1 MITPQTDGHE
11 EALREEGSHA
21 ETSHEALPEKGMEG
35 ASALFP
41 VSTVPDPDSERPL
54 IIALYSSVGSGHRS
68 AAASTA
74 EAFALLRGKHPHV
87 PENADI
93 ELLDIL
99 DFGRVKF
106 DGEKTTTLFTGP
118 TRYIY
123 DITWHYVLT
132 GRILWGGGSA
142 WSYLMYA
149 PFTRY
154 VKKRKPVA
162 IVATHIVAANA
173 AVAARMITKQ
183 DFPVVCV
190 PTDYGVEGLWPHRY
204 GDLFCVAD
212 DLMKDELAPRKVKP
226 ENIAITGIPVRPSFD
241 QEFDRDSILKKYDLP
256 ADKTVVLV
264 IAGARLRQPYVL
276 FRQFMD
282 EIIDEL
288 PHFENMHF
296 AFLTGS
302 DEEYADHLRKECV
315 DCKIDNV
322 SVFNYVENIAELM
335 NASDLAILKS
345 GGLAVTECLCSRLPL
360 IIVGR
365 SFGQEDAN
373 TTTITRAGAGVQ
385 VLTAHELLEILRR
398 IQQEPE
404 TLERMVKGGAN
415 LRKPDSAHR
424 VAMATLDKIGHIS
437 HIPNIFVFFYWG
449 KKPLRTR

>member
-1 MITPQTDGHE
+1 MPEIDKQDDPDLE
-11 EALREEGSHA
+11 S
-21 ETSHEALPEKGMEG
+21 LPEVGMEG
-35 ASALFP
+35 ASSLFP
-41 VSTVPDPDSERPL
+41 VSTVPDVESDRPL
-54 IIALYSSVGSGHRS
+54 VIALYSSVGSGHRS
-68 AAASTA
+68 AASSTA
-74 EAFALLRGKHPHV
+74 EAFALLRGKHPLV

-132 GRILWGGGSA
+132 GRLLWGGGSI
-142 WSYLMYA
+142 WSYFMYA

-154 VKKRKPVA
+154 VAKRKPIA

-183 DFPVVCV
+183 AFPVVCV

-204 GDLFCVAD
+204 SDLFCVAD
-212 DLMKDELAPRKVKP
+212 DLMQDELYPRKVKP
-226 ENIAITGIPVRPSFD
+226 EDIKVTGIPVRPSFD
-241 QEFDRDSILKKYDLP
+241 KSYDRTEVLERYGLPVDKK
-256 ADKTVVLV
+256 VVLV

-276 FRQFMD
+276 FRQVMD
-282 EIIDEL
+282 EIIEDL
-288 PHFENMHF
+288 ARFDDMHF
-296 AFLTGS
+296 VFLTGS
-302 DEEYADHLRKECV
+302 DEEYADQLRKQCF
-315 DCKIDNV
+315 DCKIGNI

-335 NASDLAILKS
+335 NAADLAIAKS
-345 GGLAVTECLCSRLPL
+345 GGLTVTECLCSRLPL

-373 TTTITRAGAGVQ
+373 TTTVTRAGAARQ
-385 VLTAHELLEILRR
+385 VLTSPELLAELEG
-398 IQQEPE
+398 IQKDKDS
-404 TLERMVKGGAN
+404 LKRMIEGGAE
-415 LRKPDSAHR
+415 LRKPDSAAR
-424 VAMATLDKIGHIS
+424 VAQATLDKVAEIGPIR
-437 HIPNIFVFFYWG
+437 NIFLCFYWG

>member
-1 MITPQTDGHE
+1 MPEIDKQDDPD
-11 EALREEGSHA
+11 LGS
-21 ETSHEALPEKGMEG
+21 LPEVGMEG
-35 ASALFP
+35 ASSLFP
-41 VSTVPDPDSERPL
+41 VSTVPDVESDRPL
-54 IIALYSSVGSGHRS
+54 VIALYSSVGSGHRS
-68 AAASTA
+68 AASSTA
-74 EAFALLRGKHPHV
+74 EAFALLRGKHPLV

-132 GRILWGGGSA
+132 GRLLWGGGSI
-142 WSYLMYA
+142 WSYFMYA

-154 VKKRKPVA
+154 VAKRKPIA

-183 DFPVVCV
+183 AFPVVCV

-204 GDLFCVAD
+204 SDLFCVAD
-212 DLMKDELAPRKVKP
+212 DLMQDELYPRKVKP
-226 ENIAITGIPVRPSFD
+226 EDIKVTGIPVRPSFD
-241 QEFDRDSILKKYDLP
+241 KSYDRTEVLERYGLPVDKK
-256 ADKTVVLV
+256 VVLV

-276 FRQFMD
+276 FRQVMD
-282 EIIDEL
+282 EIIEDL
-288 PHFENMHF
+288 ARFDDMHF
-296 AFLTGS
+296 VFLTGS
-302 DEEYADHLRKECV
+302 DEEYADQLRKQCF
-315 DCKIDNV
+315 DCKIGNI

-335 NASDLAILKS
+335 NAADLAIAKS
-345 GGLAVTECLCSRLPL
+345 GGLTVTECLCSRLPL

-373 TTTITRAGAGVQ
+373 TTTVTRAGAARQ
-385 VLTAHELLEILRR
+385 VLTSPELLAELEG
-398 IQQEPE
+398 IQKDKDS
-404 TLERMVKGGAN
+404 LKRMIEGGAE
-415 LRKPDSAHR
+415 LRKPDSAAR
-424 VAMATLDKIGHIS
+424 VAQATLDKVAEIGPIR
-437 HIPNIFVFFYWG
+437 NIFLCFYWG

>member
-1 MITPQTDGHE
+1 MITPRTDGRA
-11 EALREEGSHA
+11 EASCDEA
-21 ETSHEALPEKGMEG
+21 SHEALPEQGMEG
-35 ASALFP
+35 ASELFP
-41 VSTVPDPDSERPL
+41 VSTVADEGSDRPL
-54 IIALYSSVGSGHRS
+54 VIALYSSVGSGHRS
-68 AAASTA
+68 AASSTA
-74 EAFALLRGKHPHV
+74 EAFALLRGKHPLI
-87 PENADI
+87 PEDAEI

-132 GRILWGGGSA
+132 GRLLWGGGSA

-154 VKKRKPVA
+154 VAKRKPIA

-183 DFPVVCV
+183 EFPVVCV

-204 GDLFCVAD
+204 SDLFCVAD

-226 ENIAITGIPVRPSFD
+226 EDIAVTGIPVRPSFD
-241 QEFDRDSILKKYDLP
+241 AEYDRDTVLRKYGLP
-256 ADKTVVLV
+256 IDKNVVLV

-288 PHFENMHF
+288 PHFDNMHF

-302 DEEYADHLRKECV
+302 DEEYADHLRKECT

-322 SVFNYVENIAELM
+322 TVFNYVDNIAELM

-385 VLTAHELLEILRR
+385 VLTAHELLQILKR

-404 TLERMVKGGAN
+404 TLERMVKGGAE

-424 VAMATLDKIGHIS
+424 VALATLDKVGKVGKL
-437 HIPNIFVFFYWG
+437 PNLFLFFYWG
-449 KKPLRTR
+449 GKPLRTR

>member
-1 MITPQTDGHE
+1 MIMPEIDGQ
-11 EALREEGSHA
+11 ADSTGSV
-21 ETSHEALPEKGMEG
+21 PEVGMVG
-35 ASALFP
+35 ASSLFS
-41 VSTVPDPDSERPL
+41 VSTTPNEESERPL

-74 EAFALLRGKHPHV
+74 EAFAHLRGKHPLI
-87 PENADI
+87 PEDADI

-99 DFGRVKF
+99 DFGHMKF

-132 GRILWGGGSA
+132 GRLLWGGGSA
-142 WSYLMYA
+142 WSYLMYS

-154 VKKRKPVA
+154 VKKRKPLA

-173 AVAARMITKQ
+173 AVAARMVTKQ
-183 DFPVVCV
+183 EFPVVCV

-204 GDLFCVAD
+204 SDLFCVAD
-212 DLMKDELAPRKVKP
+212 ELMKEELYPRKVKP
-226 ENIAITGIPVRPSFD
+226 EDIEVTGIPVRPSFD
-241 QEFDRDSILKKYDLP
+241 QEYDRASVLEKYGLP
-256 ADKTVVLV
+256 VDKTVVLV

-276 FRQFMD
+276 FREVMD
-282 EIIDEL
+282 EIIEDL
-288 PHFENMHF
+288 ASFDDMHF
-296 AFLTGS
+296 VFLTGS
-302 DEEYADHLRKECV
+302 DEEYADELRKECS
-315 DCKIDNV
+315 DCNIQNV

-335 NASDLAILKS
+335 NAADLAIAKS

-373 TTTITRAGAGVQ
+373 TTTVTRAGAAVQ
-385 VLTAHELLEILRR
+385 VLTSPELLEQLRA
-398 IQQEPE
+398 IKKDPDL
-404 TLERMVKGGAN
+404 LERMVAGGAE
-415 LRKPDSAHR
+415 LRKPDSAKR
-424 VAMATLDKIGHIS
+424 VALATLARVGNIAR
-437 HIPNIFVFFYWG
+437 IPNIFLFFYWG

>member
-1 MITPQTDGHE
+1 MPEIDKQDDPD
-11 EALREEGSHA
+11 LGS
-21 ETSHEALPEKGMEG
+21 LPEVGMEG
-35 ASALFP
+35 VSSLFP
-41 VSTVPDPDSERPL
+41 VSTVPDVESDRPL
-54 IIALYSSVGSGHRS
+54 VIALYSSVGSGHRS
-68 AAASTA
+68 AASSTA
-74 EAFALLRGKHPHV
+74 EAFALLRGKHPLV

-132 GRILWGGGSA
+132 GRLLWGGGSI
-142 WSYLMYA
+142 WSYFMYA

-154 VKKRKPVA
+154 VAKRKPIA

-183 DFPVVCV
+183 AFPVVCV

-204 GDLFCVAD
+204 SDLFCVAD
-212 DLMKDELAPRKVKP
+212 DLMQDELYPRKVKP
-226 ENIAITGIPVRPSFD
+226 EDIKVTGIPVRPSFD
-241 QEFDRDSILKKYDLP
+241 KSYDRTEVLERYGLPVDKK
-256 ADKTVVLV
+256 VVLV

-276 FRQFMD
+276 FRQVMD
-282 EIIDEL
+282 EIIEDL
-288 PHFENMHF
+288 ARFDDMHF
-296 AFLTGS
+296 VFLTGS
-302 DEEYADHLRKECV
+302 DEEYADQLRKQCS
-315 DCKIDNV
+315 DCKIGNI

-335 NASDLAILKS
+335 NAADLAIAKS
-345 GGLAVTECLCSRLPL
+345 GGLTVTECLCSRLPL

-373 TTTITRAGAGVQ
+373 TTTVTRAGAARQ
-385 VLTAHELLEILRR
+385 MLTSSELLAELEG
-398 IQQEPE
+398 IQKDKDS
-404 TLERMVKGGAN
+404 LKRMIEGGAE
-415 LRKPDSAHR
+415 LRKPDSAAR
-424 VAMATLDKIGHIS
+424 VAQATLDKVAEIGPIR
-437 HIPNIFVFFYWG
+437 NIFLCFYWG